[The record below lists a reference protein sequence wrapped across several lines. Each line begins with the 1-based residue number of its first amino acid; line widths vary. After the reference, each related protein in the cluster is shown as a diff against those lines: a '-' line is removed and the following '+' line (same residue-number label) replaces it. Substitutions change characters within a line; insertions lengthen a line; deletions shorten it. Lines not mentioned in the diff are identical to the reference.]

1 MIKSD
6 GLSPKAQG
14 LLHVSGGGTVWKYS
28 CWGRKKLSL
37 LPTLSLRDWEAVFL
51 GRSQAS
57 AKQPG
62 GRSVLCMS

>member
-6 GLSPKAQG
+6 GPSPKVQG
-14 LLHVSGGGTVWKYS
+14 LLHMSGGGTVWRYLY
-28 CWGRKKLSL
+28 WGEKKLSL

-57 AKQPG
+57 AKQPDG
-62 GRSVLCMS
+62 GVYSA